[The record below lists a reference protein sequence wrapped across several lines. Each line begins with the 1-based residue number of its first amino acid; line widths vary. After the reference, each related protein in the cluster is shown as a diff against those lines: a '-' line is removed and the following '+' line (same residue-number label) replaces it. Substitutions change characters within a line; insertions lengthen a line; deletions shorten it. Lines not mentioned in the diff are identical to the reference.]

1 MRLQKRDNELLKMI
15 CDFGL
20 LSTKQIGSVFFKDV
34 AVTTVLKRLRIL
46 EAESLI
52 KRVAGLESFE
62 LLWVINNKGAK
73 LVDKENY
80 KTSWNK
86 QMLDHYYK
94 VSCLRLSFLKSKLY
108 ESWVPEHE
116 IKSLL
121 YKKYSFKGAVNKLI
135 PDGLMTIKRK
145 GNIET
150 WALEMELSLK
160 GKDRY
165 ERIFKEY
172 GKKENLSGIWYFVK
186 GEAIFKSLKD
196 FYKRHSYLLNGKTFV
211 ISYIDD
217 VLSNL
222 FDAKIFHPTNVE
234 ILSHFFEIKDFQ
246 LAQVPAHTVSNFDLN
261 KNVLHKNLSTQY
273 HTPLSDFKN

>member
-1 MRLQKRDNELLKMI
+1 MRLQKRDYELLKMI

-20 LSTKQIGSVFFKDV
+20 LSTKQIGSVFFEDV
-34 AVTTVLKRLRIL
+34 AITTVLKRLRIL
-46 EAESLI
+46 EEEKLI
-52 KRVAGLESFE
+52 KRVVGLESFE

-73 LVDKENY
+73 LIEQGNY
-80 KTSWNK
+80 KTSWSK
-86 QMLDHYYK
+86 QMLEHDHK
-94 VSCLRLSFLKSKLY
+94 ISSLRLSFLKSKLY

-121 YKKYSFKGAVNKLI
+121 YKKYSFKGSINKLI

-150 WALEMELSLK
+150 WAMEMELSLK

-172 GKKENLSGIWYFVK
+172 GIKENLSGIWYFAK
-186 GEAIFKSLKD
+186 GESVFKLLKD
-196 FYKRHSYLLNGKTFV
+196 SYKRYSYLLNGKGFV

-222 FDAKIFHPTNVE
+222 LDAKIFYPSNVE
-234 ILSHFFEIKDFQ
+234 ILSQFFGNKDFQ
-246 LAQVPAHTVSNFDLN
+246 LAHVPAHTVSNLDL
-261 KNVLHKNLSTQY
+261 KKGIPQMTLSNQY
-273 HTPLSDFKN
+273 HTPISEFKN